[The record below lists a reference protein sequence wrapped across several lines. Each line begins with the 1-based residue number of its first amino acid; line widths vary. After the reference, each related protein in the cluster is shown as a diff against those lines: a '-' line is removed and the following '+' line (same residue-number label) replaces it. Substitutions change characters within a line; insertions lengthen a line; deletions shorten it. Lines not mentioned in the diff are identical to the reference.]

1 MEKPFFPI
9 TVIEGSDEPWD
20 EELFGPCFQ
29 LFRAEDEE
37 HALKLANMGNYGLG
51 SSVWSQSAKG
61 EEFSDK
67 IRSGI
72 GFVNSVPASDYS
84 YPTGGVAN
92 SGFGRE
98 CGSEGYRQFANI
110 KTHFVNWFDYP
121 IITLIVVILKKFHA
135 ECYQNVDT
143 KDNIILDTIY
153 VCDVD
158 LMGRIRSPW
167 RDNIINWIKGAR
179 RAISI
184 LFGICFLSIP
194 YQHPGFCPPEGDSHP
209 PECWS
214 FWRGWSYIG
223 LRICRSGCFW
233 SFHILWFCIW
243 SYIGCSSEVS
253 RVRGQTCTSFRR
265 DNTHFPYIFCRVGT
279 SAWRTCH
286 QWIFP
291 YHPGWSWRHFSDRSF
306 PIGAVWSG

>member
-110 KTHFVNWFDYP
+110 KTHFVN
-121 IITLIVVILKKFHA
+121 
-135 ECYQNVDT
+135 
-143 KDNIILDTIY
+143 
-153 VCDVD
+153 
-158 LMGRIRSPW
+158 
-167 RDNIINWIKGAR
+167 
-179 RAISI
+179 
-184 LFGICFLSIP
+184 
-194 YQHPGFCPPEGDSHP
+194 
-209 PECWS
+209 
-214 FWRGWSYIG
+214 
-223 LRICRSGCFW
+223 
-233 SFHILWFCIW
+233 
-243 SYIGCSSEVS
+243 
-253 RVRGQTCTSFRR
+253 
-265 DNTHFPYIFCRVGT
+265 
-279 SAWRTCH
+279 
-286 QWIFP
+286 
-291 YHPGWSWRHFSDRSF
+291 
-306 PIGAVWSG
+306 